1 MKSTIIKTMRWFGE
15 GDVLSLN
22 ELRQAGIT
30 GIVTALHHIPVGEIW
45 TVEEIAKTKQKI
57 EQAGMIWEVVES
69 LPVHENI
76 KKRKD
81 NYLQLIENY
90 KISLTNLASEG
101 IKIITYNF
109 MPVLDWVR
117 TDHSFKTEEGA
128 EVLKYIPVKFRVFDL
143 FILSRVIA
151 PNEYTPDEIAE
162 AAAYYKQMDEAE
174 IADLTR
180 SVLLGLPG
188 SKDSFTLDMLHNQL
202 KEYDGITN
210 EVLRNHLTAFLEAIC
225 PTAEALGMHMTVHP
239 DDPPFSVMGLP
250 RIVSTPEDLD
260 YIFTKVPS
268 PANGLCYCTGSLGA
282 GQTDKLIELFE
293 KHRERI
299 YFLHLRNVKKDT
311 DGSFY
316 EANHLEGDVPMKEI
330 MKRILEYTQTAGR
343 SIPMRPDHGYLHS
356 LDKGKP
362 YYPGY
367 SFIGRL
373 KGLAELTGLETGLTS

>member
-1 MKSTIIKTMRWFGE
+1 MRWFGE
-15 GDVLSLN
+15 GDVLTLH

-30 GIVTALHHIPVGEIW
+30 GIVTALHHIPVGEVW

-57 EQAGMIWEVVES
+57 EQAGMTWEVVES

-76 KKRKD
+76 KKRKG
-81 NYLQLIENY
+81 NYAALIENY
-90 KISLTNLASEG
+90 KISLANLAQQN

-117 TDHSFKTEEGA
+117 TDHTFKTVEGA

-143 FILSRVIA
+143 FILNRPKA
-151 PNEYTPDEIAE
+151 KEEYSAEEITEATAFYQQMTQDEIAE
-162 AAAYYKQMDEAE
+162 
-174 IADLTR
+174 LTK
-180 SVLLGLPG
+180 SILLGLPG
-188 SKDSFTLDMLHNQL
+188 SKDNFTLDMLHDQL
-202 KEYDGITN
+202 KEYNGITN
-210 EVLRNHLTAFLEAIC
+210 EVLRNNLTAFLEAIC
-225 PTAEALGMHMTVHP
+225 PTAESLGMHMTVHP

-260 YIFTKVPS
+260 FIFSKVPS

-282 GQTDKLIELFE
+282 GQTEKLVELFK
-293 KHRERI
+293 KHQDRI

-311 DGSFY
+311 DGSFF

-330 MKRILEYTQTAGR
+330 MKLILDYTKTTGR

-373 KGLAELTGLETGLTS
+373 KGLAELAGLEMGLQS